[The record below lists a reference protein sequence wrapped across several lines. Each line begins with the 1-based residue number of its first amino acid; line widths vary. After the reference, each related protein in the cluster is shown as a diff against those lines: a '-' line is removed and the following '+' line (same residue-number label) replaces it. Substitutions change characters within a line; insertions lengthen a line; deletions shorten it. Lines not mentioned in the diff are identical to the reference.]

1 MEEWRIT
8 WMTKIEQITVMM
20 NTEHVSDSP
29 AQVVPNQCE
38 RSSSKFVTSGNLANQ
53 LTTALL

>member
-1 MEEWRIT
+1 M
-8 WMTKIEQITVMM
+8 
-20 NTEHVSDSP
+20 EHVGNSP

-38 RSSSKFVTSGNLANQ
+38 QSSSEFVTSGNLANQ